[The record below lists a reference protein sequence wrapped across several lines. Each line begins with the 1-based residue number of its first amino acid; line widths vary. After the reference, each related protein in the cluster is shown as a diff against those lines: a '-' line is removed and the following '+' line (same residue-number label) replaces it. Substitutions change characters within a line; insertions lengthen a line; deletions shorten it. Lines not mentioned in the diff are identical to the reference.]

1 MTTILHARVV
11 QLAVIALALAT
22 GPATAQDDG
31 TRVQFRL
38 ENASIETVVQHLSE
52 RLGVEVEIQA
62 EAKDRLAGKKLT
74 AVSERGLPAS
84 RAIDFLNSVLAEH
97 KVAAVRIK
105 DTVKIMT
112 MEKAQKETFL
122 IGYGNDPEQIPLGDE
137 VITHIFPLQYITAE
151 DVKKELGEM
160 MNESGKLLYNARS
173 NSLVITD
180 TATNVRRFLTTVHKL
195 DQQTFKGVTVKRF
208 KLENAT
214 AADVARIVG
223 EVFAPPGSGS
233 AASGRNDRNRQGG
246 WAGMIQQ
253 FMGGRG
259 QQQQA
264 AQASPLAEVRT
275 SVEERTNTVVVS
287 AATELMPQIEALV
300 MDLDKEQVP
309 EPVTRVFPIRNA
321 DAKNVAQILTQLF
334 APTNRQARTPTT
346 NNQNQNPFA
355 RMFGGGGFGGQG
367 GNQRGGGGN
376 RATGGAG
383 ARSRT
388 GRAADI
394 GAAAP
399 GFALPAA
406 LQDDGAAVV
415 PVPVPGPQEGGA
427 AAPGGEG
434 GVSGT
439 VDVQP
444 DADSNSVVVRTDPAN
459 LEAIRRIIGELDQV
473 RAQVLVKCFI
483 CEVTLDDESSLGVE
497 WDWNDSLHVRK
508 DPGTGQASSNF
519 DLTSSARSVG
529 FQYQL
534 LSENIDLFVQGLRKN
549 GKLKVLSAPRIL
561 ALDNEQ
567 AEINVGRSV
576 PRVTNT
582 RITQDGQT
590 LNTVEYRDIGII
602 LQVTPHVNT
611 DGQVRLEIAPEVS
624 EVAPQSEAVQITE
637 GLTSP
642 VFVTTTATTTVSVRN
657 NQTVVIGGLIRDR
670 WSKSESRVPVLGDIP
685 LLGLLFRDELVEKT
699 RTELMIFLTPV
710 VITKP
715 HDLELL
721 TREEVLALDLISHAF
736 FERHVLRD
744 GVPSAAKRL
753 MVLRKESPDQ
763 DE

>member
-1 MTTILHARVV
+1 MSHLSRLVLPCLAMAIAWPPHA
-11 QLAVIALALAT
+11 A
-22 GPATAQDDG
+22 AQEG
-31 TRVQFRL
+31 GERVQFRL

-52 RLGVEVEIQA
+52 RLGVEVVFDSED
-62 EAKDRLAGKKLT
+62 AKSRLKDKKLT

-84 RAIDFLNSVLAEH
+84 RALDFLNSVLVPH

-105 DTVKIMT
+105 DTVKLMT
-112 MEKAQKETFL
+112 LEKAQKETFL
-122 IGYGNDPEQIPLGDE
+122 IAMGADPEQIPFGDE
-137 VITHIFPLQYITAE
+137 IITHIVPLQYVTAE
-151 DVKKELGEM
+151 EVKKELGEM
-160 MNESGKLLYNARS
+160 MNESGKLLFNSRS

-180 TATNVRRFLTTVHKL
+180 TATNVRRFVTIIQKL
-195 DQQTFKGVTVKRF
+195 DQQLFKGVSVKRF
-208 KLENAT
+208 KLVNAN

-223 EVFAPPGSGS
+223 EVFAPPGGGSGGS
-233 AASGRNDRNRQGG
+233 SQQRQGRGGG
-246 WAGMIQQ
+246 WMGMIQQ
-253 FMGGRG
+253 FMGNRG

-264 AQASPLAEVRT
+264 QASPLGEVKT
-275 SVEERTNTVVVS
+275 SIEERTNTVVVS
-287 AATELMPQIEALV
+287 AATELMPQIDALIV
-300 MDLDKEQVP
+300 DLDKESVP

-321 DAKNVAQILTQLF
+321 DAKNVATILSQLF
-334 APTNRQARTPTT
+334 APTNRQARTT
-346 NNQNQNPFA
+346 NTQQQNQNPFA
-355 RMFGGGGFGGQG
+355 RMFGGGGAGGGQQQRGGGG
-367 GNQRGGGGN
+367 GNQRGGAG
-376 RATGGAG
+376 ATGRTS
-383 ARSRT
+383 RSE
-388 GRAADI
+388 DM
-394 GAAAP
+394 GAAVP
-399 GFALPAA
+399 GFALPAMA
-406 LQDDGAAVV
+406 QDGPDVAVV
-415 PVPVPGPQEGGA
+415 PIPAPQEGQPAQAGA
-427 AAPGGEG
+427 EG
-434 GVSGT
+434 VTGT

-444 DADSNSVVVRTDPAN
+444 DADSNSVVVRTDPTN
-459 LEAIRRIIGELDQV
+459 LEAIRRIIGELDQI

-508 DPGTGQASSNF
+508 DPGTGQASTNF

-534 LSENIDLFVQGLRKN
+534 LSENIDLFVQGLRKK

-576 PRVTNT
+576 PRITNT

-602 LQVTPHVNT
+602 LTVTPHVNT

-685 LLGLLFRDELVEKT
+685 LLGLLFRDEIVEKT

-721 TREEVLALDLISHAF
+721 TREEVLALDLITHAF

>member
-1 MTTILHARVV
+1 MSTIVRT
-11 QLAVIALALAT
+11 VIPCVALALVGLA
-22 GPATAQDDG
+22 PAAAQDAGD
-31 TRVQFRL
+31 RVQFRL
-38 ENASIETVVQHLSE
+38 ENASVETVVQHLSD
-52 RLGVEVEIQA
+52 RLGVEVVWDSD
-62 EAKDRLAGKKLT
+62 EAKSRLAGKKLT
-74 AVSERGLPAS
+74 AVSERGLPAG
-84 RAIDFLNSVLAEH
+84 RAIDFLNSVLVPH

-105 DTVKIMT
+105 DTVKLMT
-112 MEKAQKETFL
+112 IEKAQKETFL
-122 IGYGNDPEQIPLGDE
+122 IAMGADPEQIPFGDE
-137 VITHIFPLQYITAE
+137 VITHIVPLQYVTAE
-151 DVKKELGEM
+151 EVKKELGEM

-180 TATNVRRFLTTVHKL
+180 TATNVRRFVTIIQKL
-195 DQQTFKGVTVKRF
+195 DQQLFKGVSVKRF
-208 KLENAT
+208 KLVNANAT
-214 AADVARIVG
+214 DVARIIS
-223 EVFAPPGSGS
+223 EVFAPPGGSGGGS
-233 AASGRNDRNRQGG
+233 QQQRGRQGG
-246 WAGMIQQ
+246 GWMGMIQQ

-264 AQASPLAEVRT
+264 QASPLGEVKT
-275 SVEERTNTVVVS
+275 SIEERTNTVVVS

-300 MDLDKEQVP
+300 LDLDKEQVP

-321 DAKNVAQILTQLF
+321 DAKNVAQILSQLF
-334 APTNRQARTPTT
+334 APTNRQARTT
-346 NNQNQNPFA
+346 NTQQQNQNPFA
-355 RMFGGGGFGGQG
+355 RMFGGGG
-367 GNQRGGGGN
+367 GNQQRGGGGGN
-376 RATGGAG
+376 FRGGSG
-383 ARSRT
+383 MRGGTRRS
-388 GRAADI
+388 DDL
-394 GAAAP
+394 GAAVP

-406 LQDDGAAVV
+406 VQDEGPPPIVV
-415 PVPVPGPQEGGA
+415 TPPQEGGQPA
-427 AAPGGEG
+427 AAGTE

-508 DPGTGQASSNF
+508 DPGTGQASTNF
-519 DLTSSARSVG
+519 DLTSAARSVG

-534 LSENIDLFVQGLRKN
+534 LSENIDLFVQGLRKQ

-582 RITQDGQT
+582 RTTTDGQL

-602 LQVTPHVNT
+602 LTVTPHVNT

-642 VFVTTTATTTVSVRN
+642 VFVTTTANTTVSVRN